1 MPNELKVI
9 PINFILLYLLKN
21 PLMSILTTEGKL
33 GKNIGLL
40 ILRFAFCLVLIYGH
54 GSKNCQ

>member
-1 MPNELKVI
+1 
-9 PINFILLYLLKN
+9 
-21 PLMSILTTEGKL
+21 MSILTTEGKL